1 MHWKKFLL
9 VIHKILTLFVNT
21 LTVDDNHYLLN
32 RDSLTQP
39 IQVLLSQKEKSFSQ
53 FVFSWIFKI
62 YIKF

>member
-21 LTVDDNHYLLN
+21 LTVGDNHYLLN

-53 FVFSWIFKI
+53 FFF
-62 YIKF
+62 FLDF

>member
-53 FVFSWIFKI
+53 FFFSWIFKI

>member
-53 FVFSWIFKI
+53 FFF
-62 YIKF
+62 FLDF